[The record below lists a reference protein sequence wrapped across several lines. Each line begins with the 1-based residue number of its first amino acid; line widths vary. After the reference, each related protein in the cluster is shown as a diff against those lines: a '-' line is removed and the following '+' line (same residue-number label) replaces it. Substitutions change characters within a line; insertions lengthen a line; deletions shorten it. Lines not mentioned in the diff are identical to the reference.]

1 MKIASVETF
10 PLEPDFKGEGYAMS
24 MGRQTVLYH
33 RLLRL
38 TADDGTVGIGEFV
51 RPPVFAAAEIAAL
64 EDEHLPALQG
74 MELADLPALLAKWRT
89 GEKRL
94 QYVVA
99 GVDLAM
105 LDMMG
110 RALAVPVSSLLGGA
124 QGVDCPEY
132 LSLSCEAPEI
142 MAGIV
147 RTQNEAFGVVQ
158 AKLGSD
164 ALDNDLERVR
174 AVLDVMRPDQLLLA
188 DFNGAL
194 TPDDAIRALSEIDD
208 PRVMWE
214 EPCNDYDDG
223 VTVARGIDAP
233 VMLDQCL
240 KDLTTYMRAI
250 QDRAAAALVIKSDS
264 IGGLSVGRIVR
275 DACAA
280 SGIKVRIDGWWAG
293 QVAGAGALHLAA
305 GAAPETLIS
314 TIDLT
319 DPINT
324 ARDMI
329 RHPAPGRVCAV
340 PGPGLGPIPDDL
352 FPSAEARN

>member
-1 MKIASVETF
+1 MKIKSVETF
-10 PLEPDFKGEGYAMS
+10 PLEPDFKGDGYAMS
-24 MGRQTVLYH
+24 TGRQTTLHH

-38 TADDGTVGIGEFV
+38 TADDGTLGIGEFV
-51 RPPVFAAAEIAAL
+51 RPPVFAAAEIEAL

-74 MELADLPALLAKWRT
+74 IGLADLPALLAKWRT

-94 QYVVA
+94 QYVAA

-110 RALAVPVSSLLGGA
+110 RALDVPVSSLTGGA
-124 QGVDCPEY
+124 QCADCTEY

-142 MAGIV
+142 MAENV
-147 RTQNEAFGVVQ
+147 RAQNEAFDVVQ

-164 ALDNDLERVR
+164 ALDNDLARVR
-174 AVLDVMRPDQLLLA
+174 AVLDVMRPDQMLLA

-194 TPDDAIRALSEIDD
+194 APEDAIRALPEINDH
-208 PRVMWE
+208 RVMWE
-214 EPCNDYDDG
+214 EPCDDYDDG
-223 VTVARGIDAP
+223 VAVARGIDAP

-240 KDLTTYMRAI
+240 KDLPTCMRAI

-264 IGGLSVGRIVR
+264 IGGLSVGRTVR
-275 DACAA
+275 DACTA

-305 GAAPETLIS
+305 GAAPGALIS

-319 DPINT
+319 DPIDT

-329 RHPAPGRVCAV
+329 LRPAPGRVRAA
-340 PGPGLGPIPDDL
+340 PGPGLGHIPQGL
-352 FPSAEARN
+352 FT

>member
-1 MKIASVETF
+1 MKITRVETF
-10 PLEPDFKGEGYAMS
+10 PLQPDFKGDGYAMS
-24 MGRQTVLYH
+24 MGRQTRLYH

-51 RPPVFAAAEIAAL
+51 RPPVFAVEEIEVL

-74 MELADLPALLAKWRT
+74 IELADLPALLAKWRT

-110 RALAVPVSSLLGGA
+110 RALGVPVSSLLGGA
-124 QGVDCPEY
+124 QAGDCPEY
-132 LSLSCEAPEI
+132 LSLSCETPEV
-142 MAGIV
+142 MAEIV
-147 RTQNEAFGVVQ
+147 RAQNKAFDVVQ

-164 ALDNDLERVR
+164 TLDNDLERVR

-194 TPDDAIRALSEIDD
+194 APDDAIRALPEIDD

-223 VTVARGIDAP
+223 VAVARCIHAP

-240 KDLTTYMRAI
+240 KDLRTYMRAI
-250 QDRAAAALVIKSDS
+250 QDRAAAALVVKSDS
-264 IGGLSVGRIVR
+264 IGGLSVGRTVR
-275 DACAA
+275 DCCAA
-280 SGIKVRIDGWWAG
+280 AGIK
-293 QVAGAGALHLAA
+293 
-305 GAAPETLIS
+305 E
-314 TIDLT
+314 
-319 DPINT
+319 
-324 ARDMI
+324 
-329 RHPAPGRVCAV
+329 
-340 PGPGLGPIPDDL
+340 
-352 FPSAEARN
+352 